1 LDDISQ
7 NLDHSGD
14 HSYCFTVSGGRLVR
28 SHRLSPEFPATIQIT
43 SYHDDRPRREQRVAR
58 DNGRNQWG
66 QHAEWAEWSE
76 SSLWIAVDLS
86 LKTAAAGSPLDFW
99 VYLNGLPVEKKQ
111 CVLLRRRG
119 RSELTYCRQ
128 LSAQILAQ
136 REAEDAELHAL
147 EQQRCKLA
155 ADLRSED
162 TT

>member
-1 LDDISQ
+1 MTAPEENSASHETTAEISGVSMQ
-7 NLDHSGD
+7 N
-14 HSYCFTVSGGRLVR
+14 
-28 SHRLSPEFPATIQIT
+28 
-43 SYHDDRPRREQRVAR
+43 
-58 DNGRNQWG
+58 G
-66 QHAEWAEWSE
+66 QN
-76 SSLWIAVDLS
+76 
-86 LKTAAAGSPLDFW
+86 GSPLDFW

-111 CVLLRRRG
+111 
-119 RSELTYCRQ
+119 Q